1 MSDQSDHERVGPLLA
16 SHERAW
22 TLKAAAHSLAAEN
35 ARDKKKAAL
44 EAHQNAPEEA
54 RRKMVAMHDAAIGHH
69 DKQARVH
76 HRRAEHARAGYVL
89 HGPDETSDAS
99 YVRDH
104 QGLIDTARRSGRLRQ
119 TEESI

>member
-1 MSDQSDHERVGPLLA
+1 MSDHERIGPLLQ

-22 TLKAAAHSLAAEN
+22 TLKATEHEEAAER
-35 ARDKKKAAL
+35 ARNKKKAEL

-54 RRKMVAMHDAAIGHH
+54 RRKMVATHDATINHH

-76 HRRAEHARAGYVL
+76 RRRAEHARAGYIL
-89 HGPDETSDAS
+89 HGPDETADAS

-104 QGLIDTARRSGRLRQ
+104 QDLIDTARRAGRLRH
-119 TEESI
+119 TEESID